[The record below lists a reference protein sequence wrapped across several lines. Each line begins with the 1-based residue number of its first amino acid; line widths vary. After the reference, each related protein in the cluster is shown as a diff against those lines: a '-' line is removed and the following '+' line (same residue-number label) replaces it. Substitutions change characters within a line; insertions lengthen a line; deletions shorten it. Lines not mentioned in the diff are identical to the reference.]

1 MRFSFSLLITMLMLC
16 SVAFSQ
22 ADTSFI
28 YNTTTPYGTLDIRLS
43 KGVGHKYYFQH
54 GKTFSFRENNGT
66 PTHTFYKMTAWD
78 SQAYTEGNM
87 REATDS
93 TDNFVMNYRL
103 LVPKNYDPK
112 LAMGYPI
119 VVVMH
124 GLHERGNCAD
134 SDCYFSTKDYSPNV
148 NIPAA
153 PKEGDHKLLNND
165 FQLVHAGLDYLEAHD
180 VNEARLPGD
189 PAAPAGAYPGF
200 VLFPQNL
207 NGWDAAASDDVIRLV
222 RLVVREYNINADAVY
237 LNGISHG
244 GHGAYEVLKRAPWMF
259 AAAVMFSA
267 ADDASLVSQKM
278 ADDIATVPLWIFQG
292 GLDTNPSAERTSQYV
307 TALRRAGAEVRYTV
321 YPHLAHGTW
330 NEALDEPDFF
340 SWMLSKR
347 RNNIHVQGG
356 MASICSTSGEGAR
369 LQLPAGFVS
378 YEWEYNGVTLEN
390 QNSDVLIAN
399 MPGSYRGRFLQ
410 LAGGDLLWSN
420 WSGEISVSQTSLSAP
435 LIEQVGTLLLPDL
448 NGHPDATLRAIG
460 QFANYYWYKD
470 GRLINSRISDTSS
483 TWNVKS
489 RMGNGA
495 YSLRV
500 SGYDGCKSAESRV
513 MHIRFNDSAPVN
525 LSSPENVKVS
535 VISASEVS
543 LVWSDGSDGEVGF
556 EIWRSTVGGDGNIS
570 PWILVGLTKEN
581 ANTFVDRG
589 LTPNAN
595 HLYKI
600 RAVGHT
606 RRSGYVPERRDDGIA
621 IRTPQDLEKPSA
633 PTGLSAA
640 QAGVNAIRLT
650 WSPAFDNSSVSN
662 YIIVYNG
669 ESVTTASPDTAFVV
683 TALDPNKDY
692 AFQVTAVDQ
701 SGNISE
707 GSNTA
712 LANTFLKG
720 LYYQHSTGAWENI
733 EMIDWS
739 VAEYYGTVN
748 DFILTPKTQEDF
760 FNFMFDGF
768 LNIEQRGV
776 YQFRVTSDDGSV
788 LFLNDSI
795 LVENDGIHNVST
807 VTSPVTILES
817 GPQRITLR
825 YFDYVLTDTLLVEF
839 KGPDS
844 GGEWS
849 KIPPDALASSH
860 ITSNEV
866 VMENQFDFS
875 VYPNPVENGNAQ
887 VEFYSGMNLPV
898 SIIIMTASGSIVY
911 ESLLETTSQ
920 SPFTLPVLPGNGMY
934 IISVRQGTRML
945 NKKIISIR

>member
-1 MRFSFSLLITMLMLC
+1 
-16 SVAFSQ
+16 
-22 ADTSFI
+22 
-28 YNTTTPYGTLDIRLS
+28 
-43 KGVGHKYYFQH
+43 
-54 GKTFSFRENNGT
+54 
-66 PTHTFYKMTAWD
+66 
-78 SQAYTEGNM
+78 
-87 REATDS
+87 
-93 TDNFVMNYRL
+93 
-103 LVPKNYDPK
+103 
-112 LAMGYPI
+112 
-119 VVVMH
+119 
-124 GLHERGNCAD
+124 
-134 SDCYFSTKDYSPNV
+134 
-148 NIPAA
+148 
-153 PKEGDHKLLNND
+153 
-165 FQLVHAGLDYLEAHD
+165 
-180 VNEARLPGD
+180 
-189 PAAPAGAYPGF
+189 
-200 VLFPQNL
+200 
-207 NGWDAAASDDVIRLV
+207 
-222 RLVVREYNINADAVY
+222 
-237 LNGISHG
+237 
-244 GHGAYEVLKRAPWMF
+244 
-259 AAAVMFSA
+259 
-267 ADDASLVSQKM
+267 
-278 ADDIATVPLWIFQG
+278 
-292 GLDTNPSAERTSQYV
+292 
-307 TALRRAGAEVRYTV
+307 
-321 YPHLAHGTW
+321 
-330 NEALDEPDFF
+330 
-340 SWMLSKR
+340 
-347 RNNIHVQGG
+347 
-356 MASICSTSGEGAR
+356 
-369 LQLPAGFVS
+369 
-378 YEWEYNGVTLEN
+378 
-390 QNSDVLIAN
+390 
-399 MPGSYRGRFLQ
+399 
-410 LAGGDLLWSN
+410 
-420 WSGEISVSQTSLSAP
+420 
-435 LIEQVGTLLLPDL
+435 
-448 NGHPDATLRAIG
+448 
-460 QFANYYWYKD
+460 
-470 GRLINSRISDTSS
+470 
-483 TWNVKS
+483 
-489 RMGNGA
+489 
-495 YSLRV
+495 
-500 SGYDGCKSAESRV
+500 
-513 MHIRFNDSAPVN
+513 
-525 LSSPENVKVS
+525 
-535 VISASEVS
+535 
-543 LVWSDGSDGEVGF
+543 
-556 EIWRSTVGGDGNIS
+556 
-570 PWILVGLTKEN
+570 
-581 ANTFVDRG
+581 
-589 LTPNAN
+589 
-595 HLYKI
+595 
-600 RAVGHT
+600 
-606 RRSGYVPERRDDGIA
+606 
-621 IRTPQDLEKPSA
+621 
-633 PTGLSAA
+633 
-640 QAGVNAIRLT
+640 
-650 WSPAFDNSSVSN
+650 
-662 YIIVYNG
+662 
-669 ESVTTASPDTAFVV
+669 V